1 MNPATAFAEG
11 GYPAAAATDGAATSD
26 DDGASTASGS
36 SEGNAT
42 QDADEDESTADGTRE
57 GAPAGGELSH
67 RAASLISTFN
77 EYRAEF
83 AIGSPVEA
91 PEEASAGTAGGAN
104 GGSSASDVVSG
115 SDFMTDDGGEDEDR
129 GGYAAKDTMGSY
141 ESAAASERSG
151 GPALL
156 PSASRRSFYP
166 PAPSDRQM
174 RFMEEQLDAM
184 DSEMSELSFGTAGA
198 WGNESAARG
207 PGVRYR
213 HAASLLRGKRTR
225 RALCTVIVAA
235 VVVAV
240 STKLARM
247 NKESHLP
254 DWEKELADEQ
264 LVEESVAVAK
274 HDKEVHDQIMKEE
287 GGYKL
292 DLPFGGSHVHG
303 NAGNGQP
310 SSSAGDIVNSVIQDA
325 KANGGGEQSAASS
338 QEQMGIPEISAEEAF
353 VGQHYDPRWY
363 DRNSGWAG
371 ATHSDAFDFC
381 TSRRSVTCPYEAY
394 CPGGVARPPFG
405 SSSGF
410 LNDYLSLKEG
420 SWAPTGNGDEW
431 VQLSDQNDDVC
442 RVSSMPGFGNGEQTG
457 HLLCCKLA
465 MPETGGGG
473 TAAASAPESPPE
485 TPVHNNGQTPPQGW
499 IEVESQNRPEAVVDR
514 GDEIKQ
520 ELEAE
525 ASEADAAR
533 WHPVWFDRDSG
544 WTGKTHGEADG
555 FCDGQGG
562 MIVCPYDAYCPS
574 GPSGGI
580 FGGPQDG
587 PGGAPSYAPVNDR
600 DGWVQV
606 SSFGSSGRCALMSSE
621 SFGNEEQTRHVLCCS
636 ARQDVEGGGGDH
648 DEQEHTEQA
657 GPSPGGGSAASYFA
671 NAGANQYGSG
681 PDESAEPDPQDG
693 GKAPSEHENLAIQYV
708 EWKYTPVIYGRSDG
722 WDGVSHGEAVDYC
735 ARRGARVC
743 PFDAYCPRGP
753 ASVPYGGYQDGH
765 PWPDCCSWAPV
776 DGATGWVQLSSN
788 SGQSCDLISTE
799 DADFDGESVS
809 RVMCCRDW
817 EEPRAAAPGH
827 VVEEVVSGPVAGG
840 AAADGP
846 EAAVAAAH
854 APAWFDRSDG
864 WAGETHPEAEDF
876 CADRFM
882 RVCEYG
888 SYCPRGMD
896 GRPYGGAR
904 DGDGLSFAPI
914 RSDEYGWVQVSS
926 DGGQS
931 CTVISSEAF
940 GNEQQ
945 TRHVLCCRDPSGGG
959 PQEVE
964 ETPAP
969 ESAEERVGEAF
980 RPRWFNRMD
989 GWVGDTHPQAEEFCR
1004 GRGLETCPYE
1014 AYCPSGPA
1022 GEPFGGPRG
1031 DDAPDEGGSWAP
1043 TSDAGGWVQV
1053 SSDGGTSC
1061 DLISSEG
1068 FGNEEQTRHI
1078 MCCEH
1083 FSP

>member
-1 MNPATAFAEG
+1 MVMARRLSARHGFGRDGQRPYPRCKERWRTAETDGYGTTDDWPTKPSSSCCVLFCRSAPSHTCGADEQGRGKPEREKGEQDGGRSMQVGEGSAMNPAAAFAEG
-11 GYPAAAATDGAATSD
+11 GYPAAAAADGAATSDD

-42 QDADEDESTADGTRE
+42 QEADEDESTAD
-57 GAPAGGELSH
+57 
-67 RAASLISTFN
+67 
-77 EYRAEF
+77 
-83 AIGSPVEA
+83 A

-115 SDFMTDDGGEDEDR
+115 SDFMTDDGGDGEDR
-129 GGYAAKDTMGSY
+129 GDYAAKDTMGSY
-141 ESAAASERSG
+141 ESATASERSG

-394 CPGGVARPPFG
+394 CPGGVGRPPFG

-431 VQLSDQNDDVC
+431 VQLSDQNDGVC

-473 TAAASAPESPPE
+473 TATAVAPESPPE
-485 TPVHNNGQTPPQGW
+485 APVHNNGQTPPQGW
-499 IEVESQNRPEAVVDR
+499 IEVESQNRPEAAVDR

-533 WHPVWFDRDSG
+533 WHPVWFDRGSG

-562 MIVCPYDAYCPS
+562 MIVCPYDADAYTFSRTPS
-574 GPSGGI
+574 HTLVQEVLHLDLSVCIPQSPGPV
-580 FGGPQDG
+580 
-587 PGGAPSYAPVNDR
+587 PGERAEWIRYPRS
-600 DGWVQV
+600 
-606 SSFGSSGRCALMSSE
+606 
-621 SFGNEEQTRHVLCCS
+621 TRHS
-636 ARQDVEGGGGDH
+636 AVTAIPASIVDISLR
-648 DEQEHTEQA
+648 
-657 GPSPGGGSAASYFA
+657 SA
-671 NAGANQYGSG
+671 
-681 PDESAEPDPQDG
+681 
-693 GKAPSEHENLAIQYV
+693 I
-708 EWKYTPVIYGRSDG
+708 
-722 WDGVSHGEAVDYC
+722 C
-735 ARRGARVC
+735 A
-743 PFDAYCPRGP
+743 FP
-753 ASVPYGGYQDGH
+753 ASVPRKE
-765 PWPDCCSWAPV
+765 AE
-776 DGATGWVQLSSN
+776 T
-788 SGQSCDLISTE
+788 
-799 DADFDGESVS
+799 
-809 RVMCCRDW
+809 
-817 EEPRAAAPGH
+817 
-827 VVEEVVSGPVAGG
+827 AGG
-840 AAADGP
+840 
-846 EAAVAAAH
+846 
-854 APAWFDRSDG
+854 S
-864 WAGETHPEAEDF
+864 GEKEK
-876 CADRFM
+876 
-882 RVCEYG
+882 
-888 SYCPRGMD
+888 
-896 GRPYGGAR
+896 
-904 DGDGLSFAPI
+904 
-914 RSDEYGWVQVSS
+914 
-926 DGGQS
+926 
-931 CTVISSEAF
+931 
-940 GNEQQ
+940 
-945 TRHVLCCRDPSGGG
+945 
-959 PQEVE
+959 E
-964 ETPAP
+964 EK
-969 ESAEERVGEAF
+969 
-980 RPRWFNRMD
+980 
-989 GWVGDTHPQAEEFCR
+989 
-1004 GRGLETCPYE
+1004 
-1014 AYCPSGPA
+1014 
-1022 GEPFGGPRG
+1022 
-1031 DDAPDEGGSWAP
+1031 
-1043 TSDAGGWVQV
+1043 
-1053 SSDGGTSC
+1053 TSC
-1061 DLISSEG
+1061 IE
-1068 FGNEEQTRHI
+1068 
-1078 MCCEH
+1078 
-1083 FSP
+1083 